1 MQLDNKERGFSF
13 LKEGDLDMRMDSH
26 SNLTAKEIINRYSE
40 KELGKIFRDFGEER
54 NWKIAAKAIVQARKK
69 KSIETTTELA
79 DIISSSIKGARR
91 KRHPATLIFQA
102 LRVCVNRE
110 LDSIQEGVSKAIK
123 HLAPKGRIG
132 VISFHSL
139 EDRIVK
145 NVLKEVSE
153 PIKNIVRSK
162 EKTYLPLIKLLSK
175 KPLVPNFEESKVN
188 KRARSAKLRVA
199 EKI

>member
-13 LKEGDLDMRMDSH
+13 LKEGDLDMRMDIH
-26 SNLTAKEIINRYSE
+26 SKLTAKEVINRYSE

-54 NWKIAAKAIVQARKK
+54 HWKIVAKAIIHARKK
-69 KSIETTTELA
+69 KPIKTTTELA
-79 DIISSSIKGARR
+79 NIISSAIKGSRR

-110 LDSIQEGVSKAIK
+110 LESIQEGVSKAIK

-132 VISFHSL
+132 VISFQSL

-145 NVLKEVSE
+145 DLFKQGSA
-153 PIKNIVRSK
+153 PIKKIVCDK
-162 EKTYLPLIKLLSK
+162 ENTYLPLLKLLSK
-175 KPLVPNFEESKVN
+175 KPLVPNFEESKIN
-188 KRARSAKLRVA
+188 KRARSAKLRMA